1 MKEQAKQPAGR
12 EIEFPKLSLK
22 LSQSSSDS
30 ALINFYQNGMM
41 YINDDKING
50 KTNNYE
56 VISKMIR
63 EDERLDDNAK
73 IFLLSSIQLSNE
85 VLTTQEAIEFYDK
98 NRTNG
103 QLSTRDVCDC
113 SSTYNAYAQ
122 ARLQCQAYQGMW
134 GHCQGTQD
142 LLNLYESCIKKKN
155 NCPNGFVFDG
165 ANCYSGVHFDS
176 KKYKGF
182 IWGNGFYTQR
192 NCKVSTANNCCPPG
206 FGFDGANCHYW
217 GKYFPS
223 DFEPFI
229 WNNTFYVRSKCF

>member
-1 MKEQAKQPAGR
+1 MKILTKFLVIALSVSVIFACSKQEENSVYQVSNSEFFTKADISNVKAWMKEQAKQPTGR

-85 VLTTQEAIEFYDK
+85 VLTTQ
-98 NRTNG
+98 
-103 QLSTRDVCDC
+103 
-113 SSTYNAYAQ
+113 
-122 ARLQCQAYQGMW
+122 
-134 GHCQGTQD
+134 
-142 LLNLYESCIKKKN
+142 
-155 NCPNGFVFDG
+155 
-165 ANCYSGVHFDS
+165 
-176 KKYKGF
+176 
-182 IWGNGFYTQR
+182 
-192 NCKVSTANNCCPPG
+192 
-206 FGFDGANCHYW
+206 
-217 GKYFPS
+217 
-223 DFEPFI
+223 
-229 WNNTFYVRSKCF
+229 